1 MWWQFNT
8 ETKLYLDFVLQFF
21 QPQYSFF
28 TDMYNPKNNPFR
40 VPMDNDIFT
49 LRERERDAKLQVLK
63 LKKLKTFYI
72 PHTRLVSCFQLD
84 KNAEK

>member
-1 MWWQFNT
+1 
-8 ETKLYLDFVLQFF
+8 
-21 QPQYSFF
+21 
-28 TDMYNPKNNPFR
+28 MYNPKNNPFR

-63 LKKLKTFYI
+63 IEEIENFLHTSHKTSS
-72 PHTRLVSCFQLD
+72 LFQLD

>member
-1 MWWQFNT
+1 
-8 ETKLYLDFVLQFF
+8 
-21 QPQYSFF
+21 
-28 TDMYNPKNNPFR
+28 MYNPKNNPFR

-63 LKKLKTFYI
+63 IVEEIENILHTSNKTSS
-72 PHTRLVSCFQLD
+72 LFQLD